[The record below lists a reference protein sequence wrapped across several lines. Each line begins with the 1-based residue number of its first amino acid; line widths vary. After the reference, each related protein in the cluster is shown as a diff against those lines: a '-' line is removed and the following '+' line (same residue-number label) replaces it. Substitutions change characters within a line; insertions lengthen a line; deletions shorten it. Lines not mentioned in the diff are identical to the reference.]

1 MRVCERCSREQRVVL
16 EPVPTNTLCHLSV
29 RLQKC
34 SFRSYWRTQNSL
46 LRLAHSHSLPV
57 ALYGETARRLL
68 CGFTNQAKP
77 HWQYFQ
83 ALLFVMQYFTTQHLI
98 VFLLSFSVVKFGRC
112 KRLLHCFSITL
123 AADLKSL
130 TYLSSSENF
139 ATQYE
144 PTDTSTS
151 SASTLLTPELIF
163 CLRSSKLYNN
173 NKQKLE
179 VSSPPNWYPQ

>member
-1 MRVCERCSREQRVVL
+1 MSSELSWSQYQRIHFVTRVLGYRNALFARTGARKTRCSGSHIRIR
-16 EPVPTNTLCHLSV
+16 
-29 RLQKC
+29 
-34 SFRSYWRTQNSL
+34 
-46 LRLAHSHSLPV
+46 SHSLSK
-57 ALYGETARRLL
+57 ERLL
-68 CGFTNQAKP
+68 AVF
-77 HWQYFQ
+77 FQ
-83 ALLFVMQYFTTQHLI
+83 SLNLI
-98 VFLLSFSVVKFGRC
+98 LNSLGGC

-123 AADLKSL
+123 AADLSSL

-179 VSSPPNWYPQ
+179 VSSPPN